1 MNKCIVSEFFEF
13 VRQQLAGTER
23 LDRKPVKTKT
33 DELCKNET
41 DSQTNL
47 PGEGVFGRNQTVQF
61 NLSVKSAQ
69 SDLEKYLRR

>member
-1 MNKCIVSEFFEF
+1 MSFFEF
-13 VRQQLAGTER
+13 VRQQLAGTTER
-23 LDRKPVKTKT
+23 LGRKSVKTKT
-33 DELCKNET
+33 DEPCKNET

-47 PGEGVFGRNQTVQF
+47 PGEGVFGRNQIVQF